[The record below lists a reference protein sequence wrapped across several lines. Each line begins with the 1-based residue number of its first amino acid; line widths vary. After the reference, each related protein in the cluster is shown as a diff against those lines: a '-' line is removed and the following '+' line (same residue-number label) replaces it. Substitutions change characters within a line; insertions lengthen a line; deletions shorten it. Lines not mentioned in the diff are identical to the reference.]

1 MVITLSNNEV
11 SYKMKRV
18 KKATAIRYENG
29 YDAPIVTA
37 AGMGYIADEIVKTAR
52 ESKVAIVQNE
62 ELSNLLTNVDIG
74 SEIPLELYDAIAK
87 VIAYVMDIDA
97 LEKKD

>member
-1 MVITLSNNEV
+1 
-11 SYKMKRV
+11 MKWV
-18 KKATAIRYENG
+18 KKATAIKYESG

-37 AGMGYIADEIVKTAR
+37 AGMGYIADEILKTAE

-62 ELSNLLTNVDIG
+62 ELANLLSNVDIG

-97 LEKKD
+97 LMKKD